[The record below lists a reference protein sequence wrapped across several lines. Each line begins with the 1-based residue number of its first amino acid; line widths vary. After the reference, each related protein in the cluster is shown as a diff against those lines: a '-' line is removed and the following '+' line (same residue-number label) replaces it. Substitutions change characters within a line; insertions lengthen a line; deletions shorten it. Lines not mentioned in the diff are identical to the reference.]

1 MTDNLYAPLRDDADF
16 VDTIAVQRS
25 EPADYLPSWYSPPVL
40 AKCQADACS
49 QGRKPCPCPD
59 ACRAQP
65 WDEDTG
71 RDMLGG
77 LLVAAAIVG
86 VIAALVVLAVL

>member
-1 MTDNLYAPLRDDADF
+1 MTDNLYAPLRDTDDF
-16 VDTIAVQRS
+16 VDTVSVKRA

-40 AKCQADACS
+40 AKCQADACA

-77 LLVAAAIVG
+77 LLVAAAIVCA
-86 VIAALVVLAVL
+86 VAFIVVVARL